1 MPSTR
6 TLQAARNKDETE
18 WKSNDRFGIKDRN
31 CLDSVVER
39 DAQPPIDYS
48 NKHKKKRPTV
58 VIITA
63 MISKQDFF
71 ILQTRL
77 VWNAKKPY
85 LRCKQGFF
93 LCLYTSRWKQAGY
106 TVATI
111 VVFIAFHQARQRG
124 CAWTWASCT
133 SCAASR
139 KDLLCQSKNHVPSM
153 CLYW

>member
-1 MPSTR
+1 MKAKKQYPQPI
-6 TLQAARNKDETE
+6 LK
-18 WKSNDRFGIKDRN
+18 GRN

-71 ILQTRL
+71 MLQTRL

-93 LCLYTSRWKQAGY
+93 LCLYTSR
-106 TVATI
+106 
-111 VVFIAFHQARQRG
+111 
-124 CAWTWASCT
+124 
-133 SCAASR
+133 
-139 KDLLCQSKNHVPSM
+139 
-153 CLYW
+153 